1 MFDLSLFASEG
12 AAGRLRAMRAR
23 LRWPFVW
30 STFVLVAALAVACGG
45 GASKNAG
52 RLRLA
57 VVPKGTA
64 HDFWQ
69 SVHAGAKTAAEALGV
84 DIEWQG
90 PNPEGDREK
99 QITLVETF
107 VTRRVDGILLAP
119 VDHTALAAPVADA
132 KRSGVPTVVFDSG
145 LEGTAHVSFVASDNR
160 RGGEQAGEKLGELLG
175 GQGKVIVLRFMEGSA
190 STTAREAGCL
200 DTLRKRFPGIAIVS
214 DNQYAPNLEKAR
226 TAADA
231 LLLRHPDATGVFCP
245 NESTTHGML
254 LALDAVGKA
263 GVVKFVGFDSSPP
276 LLEGLRKAHI
286 HALVVQDPVTMGRR
300 GVELLVAHVRGEV
313 VPKAENTALVV
324 ATPENREQ
332 PAIRALLH
340 PDLSVLGR

>member
-1 MFDLSLFASEG
+1 MLEQPRSLRRWLSFVL
-12 AAGRLRAMRAR
+12 AAVVAGCSGEAKPAVGGRLRI
-23 LRWPFVW
+23 
-30 STFVLVAALAVACGG
+30 
-45 GASKNAG
+45 
-52 RLRLA
+52 A

-69 SVHAGAKTAAEALGV
+69 SVHAGAKAAAAALAV
-84 DIEWQG
+84 DIDWQG
-90 PNPEGDREK
+90 PQPEGDRQA
-99 QITLVETF
+99 QITLVETV
-107 VTRRVDGILLAP
+107 VTRRVAGILLAP
-119 VDHTALAAPVADA
+119 VDATALAAPVAEA
-132 KRSGVPTVVFDSG
+132 KRAGVPTVVFDSG
-145 LEGTAHVSFVASDNR
+145 LDGNAHVAFVASDNR
-160 RGGEQAGEKLGELLG
+160 RGGEQAGQKLGELLG
-175 GQGKVIVLRFMEGSA
+175 GAGKVIVLRFMEGSA

-200 DTLRKRFPGIAIVS
+200 DTLRAKFPGITILS

-226 TAADA
+226 ATADA

-263 GVVKFVGFDSSPP
+263 GKVKFVGFDSSPP
-276 LLEGLRKAHI
+276 LLERLEKAHV

-300 GVELLVAHVRGEV
+300 GVELLVAHLRGET
-313 VPKAENTALVV
+313 VPATENTALVV

-340 PDLSVLGR
+340 PDLSGLGR